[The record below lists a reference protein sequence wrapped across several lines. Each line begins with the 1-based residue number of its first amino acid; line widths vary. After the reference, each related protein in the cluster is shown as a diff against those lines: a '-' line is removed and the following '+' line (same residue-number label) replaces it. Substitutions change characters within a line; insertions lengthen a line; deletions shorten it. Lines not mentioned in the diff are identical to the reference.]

1 MKIEKIRFAIMASL
15 VSCALIAIA
24 MPVELVLNTDSIF
37 IDPAKERIR
46 EEGLADNYQGQLI
59 LKISHDNDDVSVT
72 SNFSLVK
79 ELIQLEAEL
88 LDGTN
93 PDTSWEYSST
103 VIVKLET
110 PFAAWEEAFNSRNKS
125 FENSTKWSEVLD
137 SNNTGGWCG
146 NQSTAEENSAF
157 QTTMLLLP
165 KDSNYGIACPSFPG
179 ADERLPPDANEI
191 LWMVW
196 LDSSDPDNRT
206 TNWNTLDLWA
216 SKVSENTEFQVDAV
230 GVNMLFQKSKGIAEN
245 DLNSVLIPSLF
256 ILIVVMYLIIRDIK
270 VCAVTL
276 SSVGLIIAAEIGIM
290 SIANIPLSI
299 IDAIAF
305 PIILAVAVDG
315 AFWYCK
321 SSRSR
326 EEVRSVLLLAM
337 VTTLAAVSLSLFSPI
352 KAQSSLAL
360 IMIIGVFLDWL
371 VTRFVLEEFYMS
383 RRNNSEIKPLEIPT
397 ESDAKMKWGWP
408 LSLTFLAVITLISP
422 TGVEVLDIH
431 QFLAEDDPALEEFED
446 LQEQYLIASSAISWI
461 IIDVE
466 GDSHDDYV
474 KVVNIQKQLGQ
485 HPSIISF
492 ETGLYETPLVM
503 GIQFGFENQQNATI
517 DSVSLSDAKTPVM
530 DDHRLQRNGKTTG
543 YIIAIFIDGSNANAA
558 LRLQDDVSDLI
569 ERYDAEYTI
578 GGELVTGA
586 SLAEDFDNT
595 RVFQILAAG
604 ICVFLI
610 ATFVSK
616 SPVRAMRIAIGT
628 VAIGSA
634 VDGFASL
641 IGERG
646 VSTAPAV
653 LLGMGFAADY
663 LSHAS
668 AGHNET
674 RNDNFARWG
683 AAITSISVFM
693 LLTLAE
699 FPPAKQTGQ
708 LLAISIMLSVILA
721 TCLAK
726 LDLEQ
731 KQLDCEE

>member
-1 MKIEKIRFAIMASL
+1 MASL

-37 IDPAKERIR
+37 VDPAKERIK

-59 LKISHDNDDVSVT
+59 LKISHDNDDLSVT

-196 LDSSDPDNRT
+196 LDSSDPDDRT

-245 DLNSVLIPSLF
+245 DLNSVLIPSVF

-352 KAQSSLAL
+352 KAQNSLAL

-383 RRNNSEIKPLEIPT
+383 RRNNSEIQPLEIPT
-397 ESDAKMKWGWP
+397 ESNAKMKWGWP

-461 IIDVE
+461 IIDVD
-466 GDSHDDYV
+466 GDSHDDYL
-474 KVVNIQKQLGQ
+474 KLVNIQKQLGQ

-503 GIQFGFENQQNATI
+503 GIPFGFENQQNATI

-543 YIIAIFIDGSNANAA
+543 YIIAVFIDGSNANAA
-558 LRLQDDVSDLI
+558 LRLKDDVSDLI
-569 ERYDAEYTI
+569 ETYDAEYTI

-586 SLAEDFDNT
+586 SLAEEFDNT

-604 ICVFLI
+604 LCVYLI

-726 LDLEQ
+726 LDLEH

>member
-1 MKIEKIRFAIMASL
+1 MASL

-196 LDSSDPDNRT
+196 LDSSDPDDRT

-397 ESDAKMKWGWP
+397 ESNAKMKWGWP

-543 YIIAIFIDGSNANAA
+543 YIIAVFIDGSNANAA

-641 IGERG
+641 IG
-646 VSTAPAV
+646 
-653 LLGMGFAADY
+653 
-663 LSHAS
+663 
-668 AGHNET
+668 
-674 RNDNFARWG
+674 
-683 AAITSISVFM
+683 
-693 LLTLAE
+693 
-699 FPPAKQTGQ
+699 
-708 LLAISIMLSVILA
+708 
-721 TCLAK
+721 
-726 LDLEQ
+726 
-731 KQLDCEE
+731 

>member
-1 MKIEKIRFAIMASL
+1 MQIEKIRFAIMASL

-196 LDSSDPDNRT
+196 LDSSDPDDRT

-397 ESDAKMKWGWP
+397 ESNAKMKWGWP

-543 YIIAIFIDGSNANAA
+543 YIIAVFIDGSNANAA

-641 IGERG
+641 IG
-646 VSTAPAV
+646 
-653 LLGMGFAADY
+653 
-663 LSHAS
+663 
-668 AGHNET
+668 
-674 RNDNFARWG
+674 
-683 AAITSISVFM
+683 
-693 LLTLAE
+693 
-699 FPPAKQTGQ
+699 
-708 LLAISIMLSVILA
+708 
-721 TCLAK
+721 
-726 LDLEQ
+726 
-731 KQLDCEE
+731 